1 MNIKELHTP
10 NKPVSVSSLF
20 KNNQCNVTAIQ
31 ILKNGKLDE
40 HTTKVPALL
49 MCVEDEVVFENK
61 NGVKLT
67 LISGDYIDPNYNS
80 LGYRNQRKSII
91 ADKIG
96 KKN

>member
-1 MNIKELHTP
+1 MNIKELHTQ

-31 ILKNGKLDE
+31 ILKNEKLDE

-49 MCVEDEVVFENK
+49 ICVEGEVVFENK

-67 LISGDYIDPNYNS
+67 LISGDYIDIDP
-80 LGYRNQRKSII
+80 II
-91 ADKIG
+91 VHWVIG
-96 KKN
+96 TKESQLLLIK